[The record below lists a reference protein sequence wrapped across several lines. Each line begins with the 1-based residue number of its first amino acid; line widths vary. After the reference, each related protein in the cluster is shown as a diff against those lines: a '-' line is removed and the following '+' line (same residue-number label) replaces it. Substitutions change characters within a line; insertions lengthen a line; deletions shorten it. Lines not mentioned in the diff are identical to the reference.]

1 MAWSRSQPR
10 TTDDISNMNNV
21 EHENT
26 RLFFSSEYQTH
37 EDPVFNQLLTLKGIH
52 FAHIIL

>member
-52 FAHIIL
+52 FAHII